1 MTEMPTVSIVLPSYN
16 GGKYI
21 MESVDS
27 ILGQTYTDWEL
38 IIVDDCSTDNTLEIA
53 RRYEAGDKRI
63 RVIHNEVNQK
73 LPGALNAGF
82 QYAKG
87 KYLTWTSDDNRY
99 LADALAVMVE
109 RLEASGAAMVCGGM
123 HAIDDSGRL
132 KWDKVLLYQDG
143 ELCRWNSVGACFL
156 YRREVWDHIGEYD
169 TELYCVEDYD
179 YWLRIKQEFGKIEPI
194 DRVLYQYRYH
204 ENSLTA
210 TKREIIRRALIRLR
224 KKHIDFLMKE
234 FEVKY
239 ELLSVFYYE
248 MEEKRTM
255 DGAIRERIRSDWP
268 ELRNDTIGKRGK
280 YIVFG
285 AGEYGKRA
293 AETLG
298 EAAVF
303 FADNSPE
310 KAGKYVYGKRV
321 LSFQEMIQV
330 KEQYDIMIAVHWGKV
345 SQLVRQLTDYEVK
358 AYCTWQTYLWE
369 LQAESAGGK
378 QNIIDDA
385 GRSSG
390 RGGK

>member
-285 AGEYGKRA
+285 AG
-293 AETLG
+293 
-298 EAAVF
+298 
-303 FADNSPE
+303 
-310 KAGKYVYGKRV
+310 KYVYGKRV